1 MENLEMRTVTTD
13 ANIINIIQEREER
26 ISGIEDIIEQID
38 TMVKENAK

>member
-1 MENLEMRTVTTD
+1 MRTVTTD

>member
-13 ANIINIIQEREER
+13 ANIINILQEREER